1 MKQIIVREDHIVGP
15 WVCERTG
22 GTYVP
27 GDSSTMGLADA
38 HGNLVGG
45 VLFDHYNGRS
55 IAMHVAGDGRRWLNR
70 EFIRACFDYVFN
82 QLGVHKVIGMV
93 PSWNKGA
100 LRFDFKLGF
109 EKEAVI
115 EDAVP
120 GGDLIILS
128 MTRDQCRWLSQE
140 Q

>member
-1 MKQIIVREDHIVGP
+1 
-15 WVCERTG
+15 
-22 GTYVP
+22 
-27 GDSSTMGLADA
+27 
-38 HGNLVGG
+38 

-70 EFIRACFDYVFN
+70 EFIRACFDYVFR
-82 QLGVHKVIGMV
+82 QLGVNKVIGMV
-93 PSWNKGA
+93 PSWNKDA

-120 GGDLIILS
+120 GGDLIILT

>member
-1 MKQIIVREDHIVGP
+1 MKHIIVNQDHVVGP

-22 GTYVP
+22 GKYVP
-27 GDSSTMGLADA
+27 GDSVTMGLAE
-38 HGNLVGG
+38 HGRLIGG

-55 IAMHVAGDGRRWLNR
+55 IAMHVAGEGRKWLNR
-70 EFIRACFDYVFN
+70 EFIRACFSYVFE

-93 PSWNKGA
+93 PSTNTDA
-100 LRFDFKLGF
+100 LRFDYKLGF
-109 EKEAVI
+109 IKEATI

-120 GGDLIILS
+120 DGDLILLT

-140 Q
+140 H